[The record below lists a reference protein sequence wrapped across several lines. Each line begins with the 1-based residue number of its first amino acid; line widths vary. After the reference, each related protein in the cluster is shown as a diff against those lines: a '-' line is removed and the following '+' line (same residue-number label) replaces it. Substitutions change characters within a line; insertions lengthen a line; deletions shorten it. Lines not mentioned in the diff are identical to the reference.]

1 MGGRATWALRSA
13 ANENIEQMVNTF
25 RIFAF
30 PYLNYFLLFFPE
42 MFWKNTQSNLY
53 CKVCFVK
60 RDNEKIYTEK
70 GILSGKYGYQ
80 RFSTPEKFRF

>member
-1 MGGRATWALRSA
+1 MGGRAIWALRTA

-30 PYLNYFLLFFPE
+30 PYLNYFLLFFLKA
-42 MFWKNTQSNLY
+42 FWKNTQPNLY
-53 CKVCFVK
+53 CKVYFVK
-60 RDNEKIYTEK
+60 RVKEKIYIEK
-70 GILSGKYGYQ
+70 GILSGKYGYK